1 MKRISVKLPTIIA
14 GLILLTALSAGGILS
29 FELWVT
35 QKTEVQNKLLALTDA
50 RKESIQ
56 SYLTSIEEDLIIE
69 ADSGFTRDAL
79 NAFSRSWEQLDG
91 NPMATLQNLYIT
103 ENSHPLGEKH
113 LLTDAGDGSEWSQAH
128 RTYHPHFR
136 EFLELKGYYDIFLIR
151 ADGELV
157 YSVFKEADF
166 ATNLKTGEWAETD
179 LGRVFRDT
187 LALNS
192 PKDIAFTDFN
202 PYAPSADAPASF
214 IAHQVRSEAGELLGV
229 IAFQMPISRINS
241 IMNASVG
248 MGESGETYIVGEDGL
263 MRSDSRFS
271 EESTILKTRVNEDAT
286 RDALAGN
293 SGIHEIVDY
302 RGVPVIS
309 AYMPIQFNGVDWIV
323 LGEIDTAEA
332 FAPVYRALMIA
343 AVIVGLLAVLGIAA
357 SILFARSVT
366 QPIKKIVGNLGTLA
380 DGKLDTEV
388 FGTDRPDE
396 IGDIAKATE
405 VFKKNMIRA
414 RELEAEAEQAKVQ
427 AAKEKREQMNK
438 LADAFQDN
446 VGTIVK
452 VVASAATEL
461 EATAQGLTA
470 IMEQTNAQATS
481 VSNASGL
488 ASTNVETVAS
498 ACEEM
503 AASIREISAQVQNAT
518 NITTRATETAS
529 STRETANGL
538 AGAVREISS
547 VVELIQDIAEQTNL
561 LALNATIEAARAGDA
576 GKGFVVVAQEVKNLA
591 NQTAR
596 ATENITAQIE
606 KVQGITN
613 TMVTAVDEISNVIEN
628 NKQSSTVIS
637 AAVEQQDAATNE
649 ISHNI
654 ALAANGTQEVSN
666 AIGDVTK
673 AANEGSHSAT
683 QVLASAQELS
693 KSATRLGK
701 EVDSFI
707 ATVRAA

>member
-14 GLILLTALSAGGILS
+14 CLILLTALSAGGILS

-35 QKTEVQNKLLALTDA
+35 QKTEVHNKLLALTDA
-50 RKESIQ
+50 RKNAIQ
-56 SYLTSIEEDLIIE
+56 SYLQAIEEDLIVE
-69 ADSGFTRDAL
+69 ADSGYTRDAL
-79 NAFSRSWEQLDG
+79 KAFTQGWDRLDG
-91 NPMATLQNLYIT
+91 NPMTALQKLYISD
-103 ENSHPLGEKH
+103 NSHPLGEKH
-113 LLTDAGDGSEWSQAH
+113 LLTDAGDGSDWSQAH

-166 ATNLKTGEWAETD
+166 ATNLNDGKWADTD

-187 LALNS
+187 MALS
-192 PKDIAFTDFN
+192 SATDIAFTDFS

-214 IAHQVRSEAGELLGV
+214 IGHQVRSEAGELLGAMV
-229 IAFQMPISRINS
+229 FQMPISRINN
-241 IMNASVG
+241 IMNVSVG
-248 MGESGETYIVGEDGL
+248 MGESGETYIVGQNGL

-271 EESTILKTRVNEDAT
+271 EESTILKIRVNDAAM
-286 RDALAGN
+286 RDALSGN
-293 SGIHEIVDY
+293 SGIHEILDY
-302 RGVPVIS
+302 RGIPVIS
-309 AYMPIQFNGVDWIV
+309 AYMPIHFNGVDWIV

-332 FAPVYRALMIA
+332 FGPVYSALMIA
-343 AVIVGLLAVLGIAA
+343 AVIVAIVTALGVAG

-366 QPIKKIVGNLGTLA
+366 KPIEKIVGNLGQLA

-388 FGTDRPDE
+388 FGTSRADE

-414 RELEAEAEQAKVQ
+414 KELESEAEKAKER
-427 AAKEKREQMNK
+427 AAAEKREQMNK

-446 VGTIVK
+446 VGSIVR

-461 EATAQGLTA
+461 EATAQSLTA
-470 IMEQTNAQATS
+470 MMEQTNTQATS

-488 ASTNVETVAS
+488 ASANVETVAS

-503 AASIREISAQVQNAT
+503 ATSIREISAQVQNAT
-518 NITTRATETAS
+518 HITTRATETAT
-529 STRETANGL
+529 STRETATGL
-538 AGAVREISS
+538 ADSVREISS

-591 NQTAR
+591 SQTAR

-606 KVQGITN
+606 KVQRITN
-613 TMVTAVDEISNVIEN
+613 TMVTAVDEISDVIEN

-637 AAVEQQDAATNE
+637 AAVEQQDATTNE
-649 ISHNI
+649 ITHNI
-654 ALAANGTQEVSN
+654 ALAANGTQEVAN
-666 AIGDVTK
+666 AITDVTK
-673 AANEGSHSAT
+673 AATEGSHSAA

-693 KSATRLGK
+693 QSASRLGK